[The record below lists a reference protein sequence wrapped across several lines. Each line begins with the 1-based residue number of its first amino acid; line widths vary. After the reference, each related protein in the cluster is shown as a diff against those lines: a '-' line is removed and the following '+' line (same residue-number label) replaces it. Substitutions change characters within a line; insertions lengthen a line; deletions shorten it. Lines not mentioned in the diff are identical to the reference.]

1 MKTKTEKEYESTD
14 IFAKWDKI
22 LEDARETSIKAEKND
37 QIVGRLLSYQVA
49 DGHANYVITK
59 ELANGDF
66 QVELLKVYD
75 EYTSS
80 PIEELERVLP
90 RRLVMNHLRIGGK

>member
-1 MKTKTEKEYESTD
+1 MNTETEKEYEPTD

-22 LEDARETSIKAEKND
+22 LEDARENDRKAERTN
-37 QIVGRLLSYQVA
+37 QIIGRLLSYQVA
-49 DGHANYVITK
+49 DGYANYVITGV
-59 ELANGDF
+59 LANGDF